1 MMNGDPSAQQH
12 LDWARGKS
20 REFDLLTASAQVA
33 AYEGRLRAARPTFRR
48 SLEVALGTG
57 LTGTAASVA
66 AHEAWT
72 EALYFG
78 TRSRERVL
86 TLLDR
91 QPLSPQGPGG
101 IARLRAAIAL
111 ALSGSTAEASSMA
124 DDARTA
130 YPESTAVQSILVP
143 IVRATVLLSGGQPAR
158 VSDALRPVAPFEL
171 GLSALLL
178 PPYLRGQ
185 AYLAIGRGEE
195 AAREFRRVL
204 DNRGVDPFSPVL
216 PMAQLGLARALRV
229 SGEMVKSREA
239 YEQLLSTW
247 EQADD
252 DFAIAA
258 HARAEY
264 VRLLGS

>member
-1 MMNGDPSAQQH
+1 
-12 LDWARGKS
+12 
-20 REFDLLTASAQVA
+20 
-33 AYEGRLRAARPTFRR
+33 
-48 SLEVALGTG
+48 
-57 LTGTAASVA
+57 
-66 AHEAWT
+66 
-72 EALYFG
+72 
-78 TRSRERVL
+78 
-86 TLLDR
+86 
-91 QPLSPQGPGG
+91 
-101 IARLRAAIAL
+101 
-111 ALSGSTAEASSMA
+111 MA